1 MAAQELQAGR
11 GAGATLEEDRDRQE
25 ATFREREAE
34 LLARHPG
41 KSIVVCGGEVFVGD
55 AGEEAVSRAETAH
68 PGRPFFLHMRDPPA
82 GGDDDPRDGGDA
94 VARIGA
100 DVEADLLRQ
109 EKTYDEREAELLARH
124 PGKAIGVCAGEVFVG
139 DDGNEV
145 LSKADAAHPDRP
157 VFISGK
163 EKFCGCW

>member
-1 MAAQELQAGR
+1 MAAQGPQAGR
-11 GAGATLEEDRDRQE
+11 GAGAAFGEDRDGQE
-25 ATFREREAE
+25 AIFREREAE

-41 KSIVVCGGEVFVGD
+41 KFIAVCGGEVFVGET
-55 AGEEAVSRAETAH
+55 GEEAVSRAETAH
-68 PGRPFFLHMRDPPA
+68 PGRPFFLRMHHPPPG
-82 GGDDDPRDGGDA
+82 GGDGPCDGGGA
-94 VARIGA
+94 ATRIGA

-139 DDGNEV
+139 DNGNEV
-145 LSKADAAHPDRP
+145 LSRADAAHPDRP
-157 VFISGK
+157 VFVSGK